1 LRATPDNIKAIEEVV
16 LAQEQ
21 ELRSGELSRKLDMEF
36 HRRVAEAANNPV
48 LNIVVNA
55 VNESIRDAIL
65 RSKRSPEM
73 RSRVVAYHRNIL
85 EALQSRDAARAKA
98 VMSEH
103 VMDVQC
109 HIETAD
115 HV

>member
-1 LRATPDNIKAIEEVV
+1 
-16 LAQEQ
+16 
-21 ELRSGELSRKLDMEF
+21 
-36 HRRVAEAANNPV
+36 
-48 LNIVVNA
+48 
-55 VNESIRDAIL
+55 
-65 RSKRSPEM
+65 M

-85 EALQSRDAARAKA
+85 EALQSRDAARAKV